1 MARLNK
7 TGAILGAA
15 AAAGLLGGCTRIA
28 GHQGY
33 ILDDTLIAA
42 IQPGVDNRDSVMGT
56 IGRPSFTGQFDGAD
70 RDWYYVSRTTRQ
82 LAFQMP
88 RARQQTVLRVRFD
101 ANGNVE
107 RVDRTGLELAANI
120 RPSGEETPT
129 LGVERSLF
137 EELFGNI
144 GAIGTQGQ
152 RGQTA
157 DNPR

>member
-1 MARLNK
+1 MARLNR

-15 AAAGLLGGCTRIA
+15 AAMTLLGGCTRIA
-28 GHQGY
+28 GLQGQ

-42 IQPGVDNRDSVMGT
+42 IQPGVDNRESVAGT
-56 IGRPSFTGQFDGAD
+56 IGRPSFTGQFDGAE

-88 RARQQTVLRVRFD
+88 RPTRQTVLRIRFD
-101 ANGNVE
+101 ASGNVE

-129 LGVERSLF
+129 LGVERSLL

-144 GAIGTQGQ
+144 GALGSTGQ

-157 DNPR
+157 DNPQ